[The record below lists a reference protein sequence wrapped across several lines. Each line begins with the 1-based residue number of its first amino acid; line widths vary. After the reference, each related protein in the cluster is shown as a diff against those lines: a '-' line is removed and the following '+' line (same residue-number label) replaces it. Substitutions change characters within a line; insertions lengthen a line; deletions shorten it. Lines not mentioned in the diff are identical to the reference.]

1 MSHESTPDPTD
12 LPEGTAEENPEREQT
27 SMDAQLGTPEDP
39 LVRTEEAR
47 RRPRPD
53 AWAGRRRSYAG
64 GEEDQAVE
72 ESGGGV
78 SEGFEESER
87 QLIEEAS
94 HGDGGGSPEVD
105 AFTPE
110 AESDEATAE
119 YGEADEVEQP
129 EARRASQRS
138 NSVES
143 TTSVTVG

>member
-39 LVRTEEAR
+39 LLRTEESA
-47 RRPRPD
+47 
-53 AWAGRRRSYAG
+53 AAAEAGRVGGPAPDYAG

-129 EARRASQRS
+129 DA
-138 NSVES
+138 
-143 TTSVTVG
+143 